1 MTKVLLV
8 PHILLFILLV
18 EPPIN
23 ISKRSGGGRGFTGS
37 EFLKKIAVKEGG
49 RGEGGWVGCSFYIKN
64 KLKFE
69 IFHDKKVY
77 SKNVFLCHFSGLRT
91 KDFNIMRV
99 NEKFDFSKRVQ
110 EKKQYIWGIP

>member
-37 EFLKKIAVKEGG
+37 QFLKKIAVKEGWNIIQGGG
-49 RGEGGWVGCSFYIKN
+49 RRDGLGA
-64 KLKFE
+64 
-69 IFHDKKVY
+69 
-77 SKNVFLCHFSGLRT
+77 VFT
-91 KDFNIMRV
+91 
-99 NEKFDFSKRVQ
+99 
-110 EKKQYIWGIP
+110 